1 MTADGSVSEQ
11 LGLLT
16 GEAKN
21 PADGVADERELGS
34 LRLRVLVIED
44 SLDTL
49 SMLKLWLSTY
59 GCEVMIASEAMEGV
73 RLATESPPD
82 LVISDIGMPEVDGYE
97 LMRTLR
103 KTPGLEHVPAIA
115 LTGYARD
122 EDRDLALEA
131 GYDAHISK
139 PADMALLLYLIKK
152 ITRQTAE

>member
-1 MTADGSVSEQ
+1 MIADRTVSEQ

-16 GEAKN
+16 DEAEN
-21 PADGVADERELGS
+21 PAEGAADERQIGA

-122 EDRDLALEA
+122 EDRNLALEA
-131 GYDAHISK
+131 GYNAHISK
-139 PADMALLLYLIKK
+139 PADMPLLLFLMKK
-152 ITRQTAE
+152 LTRQR